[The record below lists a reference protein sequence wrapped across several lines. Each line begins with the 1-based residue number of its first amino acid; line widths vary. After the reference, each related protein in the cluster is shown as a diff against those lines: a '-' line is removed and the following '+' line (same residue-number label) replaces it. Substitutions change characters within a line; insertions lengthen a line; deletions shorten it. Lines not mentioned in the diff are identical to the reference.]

1 MVKATMNLRTRVV
14 SCGKVVGCGE
24 CLVLACI
31 LEGIGLMKFLP
42 ITMLLTAVTTGGPAF
57 AKVEQCRFINA
68 KPEREACYDRQA
80 KALEAKKAE
89 ADAKQKTNI
98 PPEHVKAEDGVL
110 SRQIR
115 SICRGC

>member
-1 MVKATMNLRTRVV
+1 
-14 SCGKVVGCGE
+14 
-24 CLVLACI
+24 
-31 LEGIGLMKFLP
+31 MKRLP
-42 ITMLLTAVTTGGPAF
+42 IALLLAALAGIGPAF

-89 ADAKQKTNI
+89 AAAKQKANVT
-98 PPEHVKAEDGVL
+98 PERVKAEDAAL

>member
-1 MVKATMNLRTRVV
+1 VA
-14 SCGKVVGCGE
+14 SH
-24 CLVLACI
+24 
-31 LEGIGLMKFLP
+31 LEGVGLMKFLP
-42 ITMLLTAVTTGGPAF
+42 TAMLLAALIATGPAV

-89 ADAKQKTNI
+89 TAAKQTRSAPLERMN
-98 PPEHVKAEDGVL
+98 AEDAAL
-110 SRQIR
+110 SRQLR